1 MSVCKKL
8 QMRWLLSVLV
18 VALCVAAA
26 TPQAAQNAAQ
36 IDSVA
41 QAQAKSLSLAQAM
54 PVDPQITIGKLP
66 NGLRYYIRTNKF
78 PEKRA
83 ELRLAVNAGSVLE
96 DDDQLGL
103 AHMVEHMSFNGTKH
117 FEKQQIVNFM
127 ESIGMRFGPSL
138 NAFTSFDETV
148 YMLTIPTDKPELM
161 DKAFLILEDWAQNL
175 SFDPA
180 EIDKERGVIVEE
192 WRLRRGAN
200 ARMQDKQF
208 PIVFKGARYADRLPI
223 GKKETIE
230 TFKHD
235 VLKRFYKDWYRPDL
249 MALIAVGDFDKAAVE
264 GLIKQ
269 HFGSIPAAT
278 TPRLRPTYDVP
289 DHPETLYTVAT
300 DKEATMTSISVYNKL
315 PLREQGTV
323 GVYRQEILDRLAA
336 GMLSRRLSDLTQKP
350 DAPFVMAGAGRS
362 IFVRTKEAAMLYAI
376 PKEGGIERALDALLT
391 EAARVARFGFTAT
404 EFEREKLQTLRTYER
419 YYAEKDK
426 QESAA
431 LAAEFIRNFTQNET
445 LPGPALEYALH
456 QRFLPEITIDE
467 VNKVAK
473 DWMSESSRVV
483 MVSAPEKDG
492 VTVPDETKLAAVV
505 KGVGT
510 KEIAVYVDTVA
521 NQALLDKMPEP
532 GKIVKTT
539 SKEAFGITEWD
550 LSNGVKVV
558 LKPTTVK
565 QDEIVFRATSPG
577 GYQLASDQDFIP
589 ARTAAQAMSA
599 TGVGKFSAIDLR
611 KMLAGK
617 IASVGALISELEEGL
632 SGSGSPKDLETM
644 FQLIYLRFTQ
654 PRADQGAFAAHIAQF
669 KTILANQQKSPEWA
683 FSDMLQRTL
692 TQDHP
697 RARPMT
703 AEMIDQMDLDKS
715 LAFYKDRFAD
725 ASDFTFVFVG
735 SFTLEMMRPFVER
748 YLASLPA
755 LRRNETWKDVGI
767 RPPKGVV
774 EKTVLK
780 GIEPKSQAA
789 VFFTGPFQY
798 DQEHRVAIQA
808 LGMVLDTKLR
818 EVLREDLSG
827 TYGVSVSPNY
837 TKIPTETYTFPIQFG
852 CNPQRTQEL
861 VKVIFQE
868 IENLKKNGPS
878 EKQVSDVRVQ
888 LIRDFET
895 NAQQNRYLLSQ
906 IYLRYQ
912 VPEDLGKFFGLPEYY
927 KTLNAK
933 IIWDAARMY
942 LNTDNYVKVLL
953 LPEVKSEARPVER
966 DRDDEPAIE
975 QRPAA

>member
-1 MSVCKKL
+1 
-8 QMRWLLSVLV
+8 
-18 VALCVAAA
+18 
-26 TPQAAQNAAQ
+26 
-36 IDSVA
+36 
-41 QAQAKSLSLAQAM
+41 
-54 PVDPQITIGKLP
+54 
-66 NGLRYYIRTNKF
+66 
-78 PEKRA
+78 
-83 ELRLAVNAGSVLE
+83 
-96 DDDQLGL
+96 
-103 AHMVEHMSFNGTKH
+103 
-117 FEKQQIVNFM
+117 
-127 ESIGMRFGPSL
+127 
-138 NAFTSFDETV
+138 
-148 YMLTIPTDKPELM
+148 
-161 DKAFLILEDWAQNL
+161 
-175 SFDPA
+175 
-180 EIDKERGVIVEE
+180 
-192 WRLRRGAN
+192 
-200 ARMQDKQF
+200 
-208 PIVFKGARYADRLPI
+208 
-223 GKKETIE
+223 
-230 TFKHD
+230 
-235 VLKRFYKDWYRPDL
+235 
-249 MALIAVGDFDKAAVE
+249 
-264 GLIKQ
+264 
-269 HFGSIPAAT
+269 
-278 TPRLRPTYDVP
+278 
-289 DHPETLYTVAT
+289 
-300 DKEATMTSISVYNKL
+300 
-315 PLREQGTV
+315 
-323 GVYRQEILDRLAA
+323 
-336 GMLSRRLSDLTQKP
+336 
-350 DAPFVMAGAGRS
+350 MAGAGRS

-492 VTVPDETKLAAVV
+492 VTVPDETKLAAVI

-510 KEIAVYVDTVA
+510 KEIAAYVDTVA
-521 NQALLDKMPEP
+521 NQALLDKIPEP

-558 LKPTTVK
+558 LKPTMVK

-798 DQEHRVAIQA
+798 DQEHRVAIRA

-837 TKIPTETYTFPIQFG
+837 TKIPTESYTFPIQFG

-878 EKQVSDVRVQ
+878 EKQVSDVREQ

-895 NAQQNRYLLSQ
+895 NMQQNGYLLSQ

-912 VPEDLGKFFGLPEYY
+912 FPEDLGKFFGLPEYY

-933 IIWDAARMY
+933 IIWEAARTY

-966 DRDDEPAIE
+966 DRDDEPAFE

>member
-1 MSVCKKL
+1 MSRCKKL

-18 VALCVAAA
+18 VALGVAAA
-26 TPQAAQNAAQ
+26 TPQAAQKAVQ
-36 IDSVA
+36 IDSAA
-41 QAQAKSLSLAQAM
+41 QAQAKSLSLAQAI
-54 PVDPQITIGKLP
+54 PVDPQTTVGKLP
-66 NGLRYYIRTNKF
+66 NGLRYYIRTNKL

-96 DDDQLGL
+96 DNDQLGL

-208 PIVFKGARYADRLPI
+208 PILFKGARYADRLPI

-269 HFGSIPAAT
+269 HFGSIPAAKV
-278 TPRLRPTYDVP
+278 PRLRPTYDIP
-289 DHPETLYTVAT
+289 DHPETLYAIAT

-315 PLREQGTV
+315 PLREQGSV
-323 GVYRQEILDRLAA
+323 GVYRQMILDRLAA
-336 GMLSRRLSDLTQKP
+336 GMLSRRLSDMTQKP

-376 PKEGGIERALDALLT
+376 PKEGGIERALEAVLT

-404 EFEREKLQTLRTYER
+404 EFEREKLQALRTYER

-426 QESAA
+426 QESAV
-431 LAAEFIRNFTQNET
+431 LAAELIRNFTQNEP
-445 LPGPALEYALH
+445 LPGLALEYALH
-456 QRFLPEITIDE
+456 QRFLPETTIDE

-483 MVSAPEKDG
+483 VVSAPEKDG

-505 KGVGT
+505 KVVGT
-510 KEIAVYVDTVA
+510 KEIAAYVDTVA

-532 GKIVKTT
+532 GKIIKTT

-558 LKPTTVK
+558 LKPTKYK
-565 QDEIVFRATSPG
+565 QDEIMFRAFSPG

-589 ARTAAQAMSA
+589 ARTAAQAMSV

-617 IASVGALISELEEGL
+617 IASVGALISEMEEGL

-654 PRADQGAFAAHIAQF
+654 PRADQGAFAAHIAQG
-669 KTILANQQKSPEWA
+669 KTVLANQQKSPEFA
-683 FSDMLQRTL
+683 FYDMLQRTL

-735 SFTLEMMRPFVER
+735 SFTLEMVRPFVER

-789 VFFTGPFQY
+789 VYFTGPFQY

-808 LGMVLDTKLR
+808 LGMVLETKLR

-827 TYGVSVSPNY
+827 TYGVSVSPSY
-837 TKIPTETYTFPIQFG
+837 AKIPTETYAFPIQFG

-878 EKQVSDVRVQ
+878 EKQVSDVRAQ

-895 NAQQNRYLLSQ
+895 NTQQNRYLLNQ
-906 IYLRYQ
+906 IYLCYQ
-912 VPEDLGKFFGLPEYY
+912 FSEDLGKFFGLPEYY
-927 KTLNAK
+927 KTVNGK
-933 IIWDAARMY
+933 SIGDAARTY

-953 LPEVKSEARPVER
+953 LPEAKSEARPVER
-966 DRDDEPAIE
+966 DRDDEPVSE